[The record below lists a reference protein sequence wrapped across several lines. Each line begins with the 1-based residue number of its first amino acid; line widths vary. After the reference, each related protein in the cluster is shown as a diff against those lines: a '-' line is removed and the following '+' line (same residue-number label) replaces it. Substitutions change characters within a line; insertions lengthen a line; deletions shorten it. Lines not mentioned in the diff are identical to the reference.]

1 MKYALIQY
9 KESNYVA
16 ESYGGKEHKGPVFTR
31 LCFNL
36 IGEFDTLEEAIKAR
50 GLFQN
55 QDWYKIIQVW

>member
-16 ESYGGKEHKGPVFTR
+16 ESYGGKEFKGPVFTR
-31 LCFNL
+31 LCFYL

-50 GLFQN
+50 DFLSN
-55 QDWYKIIQVW
+55 HDWYKIIQVW